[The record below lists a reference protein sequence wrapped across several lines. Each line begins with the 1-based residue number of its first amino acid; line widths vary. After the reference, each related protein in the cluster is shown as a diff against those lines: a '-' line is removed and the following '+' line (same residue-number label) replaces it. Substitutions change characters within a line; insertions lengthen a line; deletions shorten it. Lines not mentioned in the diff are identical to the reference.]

1 MWQVVTRL
9 EQDGKDLFTQGHGGK
24 YGKKEAEKILLK
36 IALEPKW
43 EGKLLKI
50 ALKPKKEAREYATTG
65 GGARAGGGG
74 AVRGTGTMA
83 TVSGGQGTMY
93 KEMPRT
99 TTKSTRD
106 QQKHLLKASKK
117 R

>member
-36 IALEPKW
+36 IALEPK
-43 EGKLLKI
+43 
-50 ALKPKKEAREYATTG
+50 KEARKYVTT
-65 GGARAGGGG
+65 GGG
-74 AVRGTGTMA
+74 AVRG
-83 TVSGGQGTMY
+83 
-93 KEMPRT
+93 RT

>member
-1 MWQVVTRL
+1 MRQVVTRL

-36 IALEPKW
+36 IALEPK
-43 EGKLLKI
+43 
-50 ALKPKKEAREYATTG
+50 KEARKYVTTG

-74 AVRGTGTMA
+74 AVRG
-83 TVSGGQGTMY
+83 
-93 KEMPRT
+93 RT

-106 QQKHLLKASKK
+106 QRKHLLKASKN

>member
-74 AVRGTGTMA
+74 AVRG
-83 TVSGGQGTMY
+83 
-93 KEMPRT
+93 RT

>member
-1 MWQVVTRL
+1 MRQVGTRL

-36 IALEPKW
+36 IALEPK
-43 EGKLLKI
+43 
-50 ALKPKKEAREYATTG
+50 KEARKHVTTG

-74 AVRGTGTMA
+74 AVRG
-83 TVSGGQGTMY
+83 
-93 KEMPRT
+93 RT

>member
-24 YGKKEAEKILLK
+24 YGKTEWEDELLE
-36 IALEPKW
+36 IALESR
-43 EGKLLKI
+43 E
-50 ALKPKKEAREYATTG
+50 EAREKATTG

-74 AVRGTGTMA
+74 AVRG
-83 TVSGGQGTMY
+83 
-93 KEMPRT
+93 RT

>member
-36 IALEPKW
+36 IALEPK
-43 EGKLLKI
+43 
-50 ALKPKKEAREYATTG
+50 KEAREYVTTG

-74 AVRGTGTMA
+74 AVRG
-83 TVSGGQGTMY
+83 
-93 KEMPRT
+93 RT

>member
-1 MWQVVTRL
+1 MRQVVTRL

-24 YGKKEAEKILLK
+24 YGKKEAEKILLQL
-36 IALEPKW
+36 ALESR
-43 EGKLLKI
+43 
-50 ALKPKKEAREYATTG
+50 KEAREYATTG

-74 AVRGTGTMA
+74 AVRG
-83 TVSGGQGTMY
+83 
-93 KEMPRT
+93 RT

-106 QQKHLLKASKK
+106 QKKHLLKATKK

>member
-1 MWQVVTRL
+1 MRQVVTRL

-36 IALEPKW
+36 IALEPK
-43 EGKLLKI
+43 
-50 ALKPKKEAREYATTG
+50 KEARKHVTTG

>member
-1 MWQVVTRL
+1 MVTRL

-36 IALEPKW
+36 IALEPN
-43 EGKLLKI
+43 
-50 ALKPKKEAREYATTG
+50 KEARKYVTTG

>member
-24 YGKKEAEKILLK
+24 YGKKKLEGELLQL
-36 IALEPKW
+36 ALESR
-43 EGKLLKI
+43 
-50 ALKPKKEAREYATTG
+50 KEAREYATTG

-74 AVRGTGTMA
+74 AVRG
-83 TVSGGQGTMY
+83 
-93 KEMPRT
+93 RT

>member
-1 MWQVVTRL
+1 MRQVVTRL

-24 YGKKEAEKILLK
+24 YGKKKAEKILLQL
-36 IALEPKW
+36 ALESR
-43 EGKLLKI
+43 
-50 ALKPKKEAREYATTG
+50 KEAREYATTG

>member
-24 YGKKEAEKILLK
+24 YGKTEWEDELLE
-36 IALEPKW
+36 IALESR
-43 EGKLLKI
+43 E
-50 ALKPKKEAREYATTG
+50 EAREKATTG
-65 GGARAGGGG
+65 GGA
-74 AVRGTGTMA
+74 VRG
-83 TVSGGQGTMY
+83 
-93 KEMPRT
+93 RT

-106 QQKHLLKASKK
+106 QKKHLLKATKK